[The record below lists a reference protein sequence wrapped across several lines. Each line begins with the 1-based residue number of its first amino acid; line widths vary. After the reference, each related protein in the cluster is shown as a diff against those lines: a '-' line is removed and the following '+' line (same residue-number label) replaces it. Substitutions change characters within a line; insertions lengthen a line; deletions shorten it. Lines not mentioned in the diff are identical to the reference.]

1 MTFKARPI
9 APFKID
15 VLSASD
21 PATFSAGSQIPCTG
35 SPTKT
40 NAGVSAGRITL
51 PAGSHWRVEYSAAFA
66 GTCQFEIG
74 LFSIT
79 DNGYIGQSLWGTT
92 PTEHPTRKGRVV
104 ATALILS
111 SDIVTSSKTIEA
123 RIISQ
128 TNMAANGDVNGTY
141 LYNGLPTFRI
151 MELPA

>member
-15 VLSASD
+15 ILSASD
-21 PATFSAGSQIPCTG
+21 PSTFSAGSQIPCTG
-35 SPTKT
+35 SPSKT
-40 NAGVSAGRITL
+40 NATVSAGRITL
-51 PAGSHWRVEYSAAFA
+51 PAGSHWRVEYSAAFI
-66 GTCQFEIG
+66 GDSSGNCQFEIG

-92 PTEHPTRKGRVV
+92 PTQNPTRKGRVV
-104 ATALILS
+104 ACALILN
-111 SDIVTSSKTIEA
+111 SDIVTSKTIEA

-128 TNMAANGDVNGTY
+128 ALMASAAPYPYVGTQ
-141 LYNGLPTFRI
+141 TFRI

>member
-15 VLSASD
+15 ILSASD
-21 PATFSAGSQIPCTG
+21 PSTFSAGSQIPCTG
-35 SPTKT
+35 SPSKT
-40 NAGVSAGRITL
+40 NATVSSGRITL
-51 PAGSHWRVEYSAAFA
+51 PAGSHWRIEYSAAFA
-66 GTCQFEIG
+66 GLCQFEIG

-92 PTEHPTRKGRVV
+92 PTQNPTRKGRVV
-104 ATALILS
+104 ACALILN
-111 SDIVTSSKTIEA
+111 SDIVTSKTIEA

-128 TNMAANGDVNGTY
+128 TNMAANGESGTTY